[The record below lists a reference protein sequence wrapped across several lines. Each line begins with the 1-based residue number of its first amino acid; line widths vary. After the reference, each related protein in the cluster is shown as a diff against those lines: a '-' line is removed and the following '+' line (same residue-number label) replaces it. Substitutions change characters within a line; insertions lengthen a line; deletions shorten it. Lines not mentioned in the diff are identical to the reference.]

1 MTTPYDFLLEHAD
14 AEFDGRALNG
24 ASLMGTLSKLDAKA
38 AADTTTFEGYSAW
51 SVALHVAYSKW
62 AFVNQMLVQPGSG
75 PLAPYPFAK
84 GTGGYAE
91 PATVDAQAW
100 EAFKAYLVRIHRDTM
115 QVIRS
120 ADPALLSGELVAW
133 KMPVA
138 RAVAWLCSHDTYH
151 TAQIRNMGLPVL
163 RGQRLG

>member
-1 MTTPYDFLLEHAD
+1 MTTPYDFLLDHAD

-38 AADTTTFEGYSAW
+38 AADTATYEGYSAW

-62 AFVNQMLVQPGSG
+62 AFANQMLEQAGAARIG
-75 PLAPYPFAK
+75 PYPFAK
-84 GTGGYAE
+84 GTGGYAD
-91 PATVDAQAW
+91 PTTVDTQAW
-100 EAFKAYLVRIHRDTM
+100 GAFKEYLVCIHRDTM
-115 QVIRS
+115 QVIRN
-120 ADPALLSGELVAW
+120 ADPALLAGELVAW

-138 RAVAWLCSHDTYH
+138 RAVAWLCSHDSYH
-151 TAQIRNMGLPVL
+151 TAQIRNMGLLEL